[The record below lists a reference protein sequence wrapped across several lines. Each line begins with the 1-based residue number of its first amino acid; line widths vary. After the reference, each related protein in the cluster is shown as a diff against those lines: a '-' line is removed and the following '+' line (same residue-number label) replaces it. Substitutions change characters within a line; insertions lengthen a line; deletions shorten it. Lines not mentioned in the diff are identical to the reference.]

1 MRQCYACGYLLYDG
15 RPSSRCSECGCANLW
30 SVLRNA
36 RASLFSPELL
46 FLTAVLTWRRMP
58 EALWRAGVRSHII
71 GVLRKSRSRVT
82 CFWTLVALLLLFFV
96 GPFRVTETYMAR
108 VPLDQHGM
116 QAQWFNVDGIQAGS
130 IYPEEVDGPWITIM
144 THDVLGENRRM
155 AWLSAGRDDVT
166 RYALASYYFDYQ
178 VPRFTCATPLP
189 RYRDWALYPVYSVIV
204 GEDEGWSITP
214 AISLIDLRR
223 TFMLVF
229 LPLLCWQFCVLILRL
244 LSRLSLTGATSTC
257 HELDR
262 RAALIAISRAAFV
275 PVRITWIGAFLL
287 VVPFLAAPNAT
298 HSFRSAAFW
307 VLLFIGTAGPPIV
320 MTRAWCADQVF
331 RIARGRFVPSA
342 ALLVIGCILPATI
355 GVKIIYAVTYYI
367 GSAAYRA
374 LESRGSC

>member
-1 MRQCYACGYLLYDG
+1 M
-15 RPSSRCSECGCANLW
+15 
-30 SVLRNA
+30 
-36 RASLFSPELL
+36 
-46 FLTAVLTWRRMP
+46 
-58 EALWRAGVRSHII
+58 
-71 GVLRKSRSRVT
+71 T

-96 GPFRVTETYMAR
+96 GPFRVTETSMAR

-116 QAQWFNVDGIQAGS
+116 QAQWFNVDNIQAGS

-155 AWLSAGRDDVT
+155 AWFSASRDDKT
-166 RYALASYYFDYQ
+166 RYAVERNFDHKI
-178 VPRFTCATPLP
+178 PRHFTCATPLP
-189 RYRDWALYPVYSVIV
+189 QHGRWAMYLAPPGY
-204 GEDEGWSITP
+204 DEGWSFAP
-214 AISLIDLRR
+214 AVSLFDLRR

-229 LPLLCWQFCVLILRL
+229 LPMVCLQTSIIILQL
-244 LSRLSLTGATSTC
+244 LSLSSSLGAVSPQ
-257 HELDR
+257 HKLDR

-275 PVRITWIGAFLL
+275 PVRIAWIGAFLL

-307 VLLFIGTAGPPIV
+307 VLLFIGTAGPLVV

-367 GSAAYRA
+367 GSAASYRA
-374 LESRGSC
+374 VERSGSC